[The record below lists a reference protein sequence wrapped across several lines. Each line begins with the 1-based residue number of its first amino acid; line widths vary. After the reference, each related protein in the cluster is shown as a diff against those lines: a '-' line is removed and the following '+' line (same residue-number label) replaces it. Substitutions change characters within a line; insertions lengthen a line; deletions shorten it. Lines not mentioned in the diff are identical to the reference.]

1 MIAMKNLVILSVLL
15 NLACSV
21 MAHATFGVRDVDH
34 MKEHLQGTVD
44 LDNLSDKDMLVH
56 YFRVHDVEGNNKL
69 DGCELLQSV
78 LHFHS
83 ETSMTV
89 GAPMKVFTD
98 LELATMVDSVLDS
111 DDKNMDGFID
121 YGEFLSGQISKGL

>member
-1 MIAMKNLVILSVLL
+1 MTAMKNLVILSVLL

-21 MAHATFGVRDVDH
+21 MAHTTFGVRDVDH